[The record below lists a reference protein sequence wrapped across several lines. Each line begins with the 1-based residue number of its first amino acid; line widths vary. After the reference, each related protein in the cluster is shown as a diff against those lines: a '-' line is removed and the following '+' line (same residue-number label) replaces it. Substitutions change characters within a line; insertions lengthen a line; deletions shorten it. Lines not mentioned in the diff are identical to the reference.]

1 MNHPAWGRGGRMGV
15 KVGVEPDQADGAL
28 LGDGLGGTLPGSDGA
43 AVVASKHQR
52 LVAPADAFGN
62 RCREALC
69 VILDRRGGG
78 YETRTAAGGAVEP

>member
-1 MNHPAWGRGGRMGV
+1 MGV
-15 KVGVEPDQADGAL
+15 KMGVEPDQTDGAL

-69 VILDRRGGG
+69 VISDRRGGG
-78 YETRTAAGGAVEP
+78 YGTRTTAVGPIRP